1 MDYLKQKVSYLQGLA
16 DGLGVDE
23 STKEGKLLLLIV
35 EILEDFA
42 DVLDETIENQM
53 ELEEYVNFIDEDL
66 ADVEDEIYDSDDDYD
81 DDFDD
86 FYDEFDEDDDF
97 EFEEFDDCCEEDC
110 CGEEDCC
117 CDCEDEE

>member
-16 DGLGVDE
+16 DGLGIDE

-66 ADVEDEIYDSDDDYD
+66 ADVEDEIYDSDDDFD

-97 EFEEFDDCCEEDC
+97 EFEEFDDCCEDDC